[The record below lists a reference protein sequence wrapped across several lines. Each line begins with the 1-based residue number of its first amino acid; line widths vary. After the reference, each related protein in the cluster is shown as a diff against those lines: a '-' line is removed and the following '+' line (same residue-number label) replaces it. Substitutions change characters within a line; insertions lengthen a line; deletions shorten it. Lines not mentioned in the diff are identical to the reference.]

1 MKTSFAG
8 PKILHFGNP
17 QIYAPTTVT
26 SGLEPLVYGRHQRN
40 RPPNSFNGGDTQL
53 FFLQE
58 NDPGKGKQATT
69 EALICDPFEN
79 TINGTPGKVPYDVP
93 GGCALYLL
101 SSNPSQIPGMGLNH
115 LVQYSNDQTHSL
127 QFLNSPGLRIS
138 GLSTEYSSPCSEKPM
153 DCNMILR
160 KGPDG
165 FLEHGVQQQPFP
177 VSLD

>member
-1 MKTSFAG
+1 M
-8 PKILHFGNP
+8 
-17 QIYAPTTVT
+17 T